1 MRDIDTLTTREMDQ
15 EEWDEMR
22 RRWIAEYS
30 VDIVRECGV
39 PEEDSQSIAECRWED
54 YCGQEGWTMRDER
67 IHMKREGVSSYSS

>member
-39 PEEDSQSIAECRWED
+39 PEEDSQS
-54 YCGQEGWTMRDER
+54 MRDER